1 MTTVVQLDVDLTA
14 SYYATPSCFVFGHS
28 RTAGAEKTYESA
40 TQHSFSALLAAVHSV
55 FGHVVDQT
63 TWFILE

>member
-28 RTAGAEKTYESA
+28 RTAGAEKTNESA
-40 TQHSFSALLAAVHSV
+40 TQHSFSALLAARS
-55 FGHVVDQT
+55 FRLRSCCLIKQPGL
-63 TWFILE
+63 F

>member
-40 TQHSFSALLAAVHSV
+40 AQHSLLDKVMANPR
-55 FGHVVDQT
+55 
-63 TWFILE
+63 